1 VFGSVSLFRRAFL
14 GLTLAS
20 LASLIGLSGCRGCGS
35 SAPTASSSG
44 ADDALAPVASSA
56 PSAPYLPA
64 RSRPDDSPAPLSEV
78 EAVLFKL
85 RPSLGACYR
94 TSAATNPKLEGKAL
108 FEVTIAGPGTV
119 QDVTLLSQNGL
130 EPPLITCA
138 TGALK
143 TATFKPTPDGG
154 VASVKVPVAFAPP
167 RTPPSFTDGGR
178 WVSSEAGP
186 PAR

>member
-1 VFGSVSLFRRAFL
+1 VLASVSLFRRAFL

-20 LASLIGLSGCRGCGS
+20 LVLIGLSGCRGCGS
-35 SAPTASSSG
+35 TTTDSSSSG
-44 ADDALAPVASSA
+44 GAAAPGPAASSV

-130 EPPLITCA
+130 DPPLITCA
-138 TGALK
+138 TSALK

-154 VASVKVPVAFAPP
+154 LASVKVPVAFAPP
-167 RTPPSFTDGGR
+167 RTPPSLTDGGR
-178 WVSSEAGP
+178 WVSSEAGAP
-186 PAR
+186 TH